1 MPGQWN
7 HIKNL
12 SLADPLYHRPQPVD
26 LLLRADILPLLIL
39 NGKAAGQP
47 GEPSTF
53 ETVFG
58 WILMGPVDSRTQSTV
73 AAMFLSVSDPLDLVI
88 RRFWGLEELPIV
100 RHLSP
105 DEHAAEEIYT
115 KTTTRLSTGRFMVSL
130 PFRKASPL
138 LGDSKSVALRRFQVL
153 ENRLS
158 HDLNLQRQY
167 SDFMQDYLDTGHMEL
182 VPLEEIDNVYH
193 YYIPHHCVLRPD
205 SSTTKLRVVFNASPR
220 TSAGCS
226 LNESMYTGPK
236 LQPDIQVVL
245 LRARLWR
252 YVFMTDIKQMYR
264 QIDVRPPD
272 RDYLRI
278 FWRFSKNIPVQVYR
292 LCIVTYGTSAAPYQA
307 LRTLRKLAIINGKL
321 FPIAASILLNDTF
334 VDDILTG
341 ANTVKEALEYQSQLI
356 KLCSLAQFE
365 LRK

>member
-1 MPGQWN
+1 
-7 HIKNL
+7 
-12 SLADPLYHRPQPVD
+12 
-26 LLLRADILPLLIL
+26 
-39 NGKAAGQP
+39 
-47 GEPSTF
+47 
-53 ETVFG
+53 
-58 WILMGPVDSRTQSTV
+58 MGPVDSRTQSTV

-245 LRARLWR
+245 LRAHLWR

-341 ANTVKEALEYQSQLI
+341 ANTDKEALEYQSQLI